1 MKHLLLATALGMT
14 MTLPAV
20 AQNIATVNGKP
31 ITQTEFDN
39 TLKSLRIKDPSAEQ
53 RQAIL
58 NELINR
64 DVLTQE
70 AIKQGLDKK
79 DEVKAGIE
87 AARKDILIA
96 SLLQSWGEKNR
107 VSDDELKKAY
117 DTIVKEQQGKKEY
130 KVRHIL
136 VKEED
141 KAKSLL
147 ADIKAKKI
155 SFSDAAKQNSIDPGA
170 NTTGGELGWANPDVF
185 VPEFA
190 QAVRAGKKGEISQ
203 PVKSQYGYHLIEIED
218 VRDVTPPTF
227 EQVKNDL
234 LRGLTQR
241 RMVEYV
247 ESLRK
252 KAKVDIKTK

>member
-14 MTLPAV
+14 MALPAV

-31 ITQTEFDN
+31 ITKTELDN
-39 TLKSLRIKDPSAEQ
+39 ALKTLHVKTPSAEQ

-58 NELINR
+58 NDLINR

-70 AIKQGLDKK
+70 AIKLGLDKK
-79 DEVKAGIE
+79 DDVKAGIE

-96 SLLQSWGEKNR
+96 SLLQGWNEKNKI
-107 VSDDELKKAY
+107 SEDELKKAY
-117 DTIVKEQQGKKEY
+117 DTIVKDQAGKKEY

-141 KAKSLL
+141 KAKALL

-155 SFSDAAKQNSIDPGA
+155 SFEDAAKKESIDQGSGT
-170 NTTGGELGWANPDVF
+170 NGGDLGWANPDVF

-190 QAVRAGKKGEISQ
+190 QAVKAGKKGEISA
-203 PVKSQYGYHLIEIED
+203 PVKSQYGYHLIQIED
-218 VRDVTPPTF
+218 ERAITPPTF
-227 EQVKNDL
+227 EQVKTDL

-241 RMVEYV
+241 KMLEYV
-247 ESLRK
+247 DSLRK
-252 KAKVDIKTK
+252 KAKVEIMEK